1 MSYPNAYTSTVSG
14 VKVPANPT
22 DWGRVV
28 KESDYLTALSHQCR
42 FNGHVPEFYSVL
54 QHSLVVSLLAQ
65 LAGEPAYV
73 QRAALMHDVHEA
85 YCGDVA
91 SPQKAYIEGW
101 QDYEDAI
108 QKNVAF
114 QLNVPAPN
122 SSRMLDETVR
132 RYDLQAL
139 ALENT
144 HLRYRDDIPLQYDLD
159 DAMLDMFERI
169 SAMSQAQARE
179 LFSARD
185 TVLYFQQQ
193 LDLLR

>member
-1 MSYPNAYTSTVSG
+1 MGYPNAYTSTVSG
-14 VKVPANPT
+14 VRVPANPT
-22 DWGRVV
+22 KWGRVV
-28 KESDYLTALSHQCR
+28 KESDYLMALSNQCR

-101 QDYEDAI
+101 QDYEDAV

-114 QLNVPAPN
+114 QIGVPAPN
-122 SSRMLDETVR
+122 SSRVLDETVR

-139 ALENT
+139 ALENI
-144 HLRYRDDIPLQYDLD
+144 HLRHRDDIPLQYDWD
-159 DAMLDMFERI
+159 DAMIGMFERI
-169 SAMSQAQARE
+169 SSMPQTQARE

-185 TVLYFQQQ
+185 TVLRFNQ
-193 LDLLR
+193 LMDLRS